1 MNNVSENTHNSY
13 GSQSQRYTQKSYKLI
28 GPDDDNLSEEE
39 QTVKVDNTSGIF
51 AQRADS
57 FVPSL
62 PLTSQSKPTLE
73 KQSLE
78 ENVAQTAPAADAI
91 ESKEADLEMLQLK
104 TE

>member
-1 MNNVSENTHNSY
+1 M
-13 GSQSQRYTQKSYKLI
+13 
-28 GPDDDNLSEEE
+28 
-39 QTVKVDNTSGIF
+39 
-51 AQRADS
+51 
-57 FVPSL
+57 PSL